1 VGSGVKRIVVEF
13 DGKAFDA
20 VLLDDLAPVICGNIW
35 NALPLEG
42 PATNTKWSGDMLR
55 LWVQIPEPQE
65 RENMSQLQ
73 NPGDIIFLHKW
84 NGLRFVYG
92 QARMQGPSG
101 AHPTPLVGRMLGGIE
116 ELAALGKRVE
126 WEGAQTIRV
135 RRA

>member
-1 VGSGVKRIVVEF
+1 MRRIVVEF
-13 DGKAFDA
+13 DDHAFEA
-20 VLLDDLAPVICGNIW
+20 VLLDEQAPIICTNIW

-42 PATNTKWSGDMLR
+42 PVTNTKWSGDMLR
-55 LWVQIPEPQE
+55 LWVQIPEPPE

-92 QARMQGPSG
+92 QALMGGPNG
-101 AHPTPLVGRMLGGIE
+101 AHPTPLVGRMLDGVE

-126 WEGAQTIRV
+126 WEGARTVRV

>member
-1 VGSGVKRIVVEF
+1 MKRIVVEF
-13 DGKAFDA
+13 DDKAFQA
-20 VLLDDLAPVICGNIW
+20 VLFDERAPVVCANIW

-42 PATNTKWSGDMLR
+42 PVTNTTWSGEMLR

-65 RENMSQLQ
+65 RENMAQLQ

-101 AHPTPLVGRMLGGIE
+101 AHPTPLVGRMLGGVE
-116 ELAALGKRVE
+116 DLAAFAKRVE
-126 WEGAQTIRV
+126 WEGARPMRL

>member
-1 VGSGVKRIVVEF
+1 MKRIVVEF
-13 DGKAFDA
+13 EDHAFEA
-20 VLLDDLAPVICGNIW
+20 VLLDEQAPIICTNIW

-42 PATNTKWSGDMLR
+42 PVTNTKWSGDMLR
-55 LWVQIPEPQE
+55 LWVQIPEPPE

-101 AHPTPLVGRMLGGIE
+101 AHPTPLVGRMLGGVA

-126 WEGAQTIRV
+126 WEGAHTVRV

>member
-1 VGSGVKRIVVEF
+1 MKRIIVEF
-13 DGKAFDA
+13 EDQSFRA
-20 VLLDDLAPVICGNIW
+20 VLFDEQAPVIW
-35 NALPLEG
+35 NARPLEG
-42 PATNTKWSGDMLR
+42 PATNTKWSGEMLR

-101 AHPTPLVGRMLGGIE
+101 AHPTPLVGRMLEGVPA
-116 ELAALGKRVE
+116 LAALAKRVE
-126 WEGAQTIRV
+126 WEGARTIRV

>member
-1 VGSGVKRIVVEF
+1 MKRIVVEF
-13 DGKAFDA
+13 EDKAFQA
-20 VLLDDLAPVICGNIW
+20 VLFDEQAPVICANLW

-42 PATNTKWSGDMLR
+42 PVTNTKWSGDMLR
-55 LWVQIPEPQE
+55 LWVEIPEPQE

-101 AHPTPLVGRMLGGIE
+101 AHPTPLVGRMLGGVE
-116 ELAALGKRVE
+116 DLAAFGKRVE
-126 WEGAQTIRV
+126 WEGARPMRL

>member
-1 VGSGVKRIVVEF
+1 MKRIVVEF
-13 DGKAFDA
+13 EDQAFEGMLFDEQ
-20 VLLDDLAPVICGNIW
+20 APIVCANIW

-42 PATNTKWSGDMLR
+42 PVTNTTWSGDMLR
-55 LWVQIPEPQE
+55 LWVQIPEPPE

-73 NPGDIIFLHKW
+73 HPGDILFVHKW

-101 AHPTPLVGRMLGGIE
+101 AHPVPLVGRMLGGVA

-126 WEGAQTIRV
+126 WEGTRTMRM

>member
-1 VGSGVKRIVVEF
+1 MKHIVVEF
-13 DGKAFDA
+13 EDKAFPA
-20 VLLDDLAPVICGNIW
+20 VLLDDQAPVICGNIW
-35 NALPLEG
+35 NTLPLEG

-65 RENMSQLQ
+65 HENMSQLQ
-73 NPGDIIFLHKW
+73 NPGDIIFVHKW

-101 AHPTPLVGRMLGGIE
+101 AHPTPLVGRMLGGVE
-116 ELAALGKRVE
+116 DLAAFAKRVE
-126 WEGAQTIRV
+126 WEGARPMRV

>member
-1 VGSGVKRIVVEF
+1 MKRIVVEF
-13 DGKAFDA
+13 EDHAFEA
-20 VLLDDLAPVICGNIW
+20 VLLDEQAPIICNNIW

-42 PATNTKWSGDMLR
+42 PVTNTKWSGDMLR
-55 LWVQIPEPQE
+55 LWVQIPEPPE
-65 RENMSQLQ
+65 RENMAQLQ

-101 AHPTPLVGRMLGGIE
+101 AHPTPLVGRMLGGVA

-126 WEGAQTIRV
+126 WEGARTVRV

>member
-1 VGSGVKRIVVEF
+1 MKRIVVEF

-20 VLLDDLAPVICGNIW
+20 VLFDDRAPIICNNIW

-55 LWVQIPEPQE
+55 LWVQIPEPLE
-65 RENMSQLQ
+65 RENMSSLQ

-92 QARMQGPSG
+92 QARMGGGSQ
-101 AHPTPLVGRMLGGIE
+101 AHPTPLVGRMLGGVE
-116 ELAALGKRVE
+116 ELAALGHRVE
-126 WEGAQTIRV
+126 WEGAATMRV

>member
-1 VGSGVKRIVVEF
+1 MRRIVVEF
-13 DGKAFDA
+13 EDHAFEA
-20 VLLDDLAPVICGNIW
+20 VLLDEQAPIICNNIW

-42 PATNTKWSGDMLR
+42 PVTNTKWSGDMLR
-55 LWVQIPEPQE
+55 LWVQIPEPPE

-92 QARMQGPSG
+92 QARMGGPSG
-101 AHPTPLVGRMLGGIE
+101 AHPTPLVGRMLDGVAA
-116 ELAALGKRVE
+116 LAALGRRVE
-126 WEGAQTIRV
+126 WEGARTVRV

>member
-1 VGSGVKRIVVEF
+1 MKRIVVEF
-13 DGKAFDA
+13 DDHAFEA
-20 VLLDDLAPVICGNIW
+20 VLLDEQAPIICNNIW

-42 PATNTKWSGDMLR
+42 QVTNTTWSGDMLR
-55 LWVQIPEPQE
+55 LWVQIPEPAE

-73 NPGDIIFLHKW
+73 TPGDIIFVHTW

-101 AHPTPLVGRMLGGIE
+101 AHPTPFVGRMLGGVA

-126 WEGAQTIRV
+126 WEGARTVRV

>member
-1 VGSGVKRIVVEF
+1 MKRIVVEF
-13 DGKAFDA
+13 EDKAFQA
-20 VLLDDLAPVICGNIW
+20 VLFDEQASVICANIW

-42 PATNTKWSGDMLR
+42 PVTNTKWSGDMLR
-55 LWVQIPEPQE
+55 LWVQIPEPPE

-101 AHPTPLVGRMLGGIE
+101 AHPTPLVGRMLGGVE
-116 ELAALGKRVE
+116 DLAALGKRVE
-126 WEGAQTIRV
+126 WEGARPMRL

>member
-1 VGSGVKRIVVEF
+1 MKPIVVEF
-13 DGKAFDA
+13 EDNTFQA
-20 VLLDDLAPVICGNIW
+20 VLFDEQAPIICANIW

-42 PATNTKWSGDMLR
+42 PVTNTTWSGEMLR

-73 NPGDIIFLHKW
+73 NPGDIIFVHKW
-84 NGLRFVYG
+84 NGLRFGYG

-101 AHPTPLVGRMLGGIE
+101 AHPTPLVGRMLGGVE
-116 ELAALGKRVE
+116 DMAAFAKRVE
-126 WEGAQTIRV
+126 WEGARPMRL

>member
-1 VGSGVKRIVVEF
+1 MKRIVVEF
-13 DGKAFDA
+13 EDHAFEGMLFDGQ
-20 VLLDDLAPVICGNIW
+20 APIICASIW

-42 PATNTKWSGDMLR
+42 PVTNTTWSGDMLR
-55 LWVQIPEPQE
+55 LWVQIPEPPE

-73 NPGDIIFLHKW
+73 HPGDIIFVHKW

-101 AHPTPLVGRMLGGIE
+101 AHPTPLVGRMLGGVA
-116 ELAALGKRVE
+116 ELAAMAKRVE
-126 WEGAQTIRV
+126 WEGARTMRV

>member
-1 VGSGVKRIVVEF
+1 MKRMIVEF
-13 DGKAFDA
+13 EDHRFEA
-20 VLLDDLAPVICGNIW
+20 VLYDEKAPIICTNLW

-55 LWVQIPEPQE
+55 LWVQIPEPPE
-65 RENMSQLQ
+65 RENMAQLQ

-101 AHPTPLVGRMLGGIE
+101 AHPTPLIGRMLGGVD
-116 ELAALGKRVE
+116 ELAALGHRVE
-126 WEGAQTIRV
+126 WEGARTMRL

>member
-1 VGSGVKRIVVEF
+1 MRRIVVEF
-13 DGKAFDA
+13 EDHAFEA
-20 VLLDDLAPVICGNIW
+20 VLLDEQAPIICNNIW

-42 PATNTKWSGDMLR
+42 PVTNTKWSGDMLR
-55 LWVQIPEPQE
+55 LWVQIPEPPE

-92 QARMQGPSG
+92 QARMGGPSG
-101 AHPTPLVGRMLGGIE
+101 AHPTPLVGRMLDGVAE
-116 ELAALGKRVE
+116 RAALGRRVE
-126 WEGAQTIRV
+126 WEGARTVRV

>member
-1 VGSGVKRIVVEF
+1 MKRILVEF
-13 DGKAFDA
+13 ENKTFPA
-20 VLLDDLAPVICGNIW
+20 VLFDDEAPVICGNVW

-42 PATNTKWSGDMLR
+42 QATNTKWSGDMLR

-101 AHPTPLVGRMLGGIE
+101 AHPTPLVGRMLGGVE
-116 ELAALGKRVE
+116 DLAAFAKRVE
-126 WEGAQTIRV
+126 WEGARPMRV

>member
-1 VGSGVKRIVVEF
+1 MKRIVVEF

-20 VLLDDLAPVICGNIW
+20 MLFDDQAPVICGNIW

-42 PATNTKWSGDMLR
+42 PVTNTKWSGDMLR
-55 LWVQIPEPQE
+55 LWVEIPEPVE
-65 RENMSQLQ
+65 RENLSQLQ
-73 NPGDIIFLHKW
+73 NPGDILFLHKW

-101 AHPTPLVGRMLGGIE
+101 ASPTPLVGRMLGGVE
-116 ELAALGKRVE
+116 DLAALGKRVE
-126 WEGAQTIRV
+126 WEGAVRLRV